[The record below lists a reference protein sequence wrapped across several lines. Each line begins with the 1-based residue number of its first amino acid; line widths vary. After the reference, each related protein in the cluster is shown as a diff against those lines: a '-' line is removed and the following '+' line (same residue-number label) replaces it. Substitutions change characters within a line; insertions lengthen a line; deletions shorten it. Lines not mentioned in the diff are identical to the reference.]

1 MKKLVSALLFS
12 FILVGFASS
21 VAYSAPNPSQVK
33 RIKFINN
40 NHIPQKILVV
50 LNNTNRKFVKDLFD
64 ITKLINESEGLSGSN
79 LIKLHIVSSG
89 GDPISI
95 LGISKSDAEK
105 YVEVNPNFSTS
116 DIWMQDCMEL
126 CAAET
131 HDGKMI
137 PAVFDSNRGRG
148 LARLPKVLSDMWD
161 LVYYKNPSRAAD
173 HGDYGGNL
181 EVTPFDDILVVGDT
195 ITKECY
201 NYLSNHGYKDRI
213 YVGPASWLQVGHI
226 DEYLSFIPTPA
237 APGGYT
243 IVRADPTLALDIIK
257 NSPDS
262 ELQKASAYDRSFLL
276 RLKATLNSQLKDPNA
291 GKGTPEGDFI
301 ALNYQI
307 NDLIEEGVGKLK
319 DFIRTTTG
327 DSRRDFEEVS
337 WPSLFKG
344 YGAGSS
350 YPSRCHAF
358 LPGVVNML
366 VIRDHLIVPAT
377 HIPTFDKAIEIR
389 LKAQGNKVHFVDD
402 TPYHSLMGEI
412 HCGTNTLRDPNR
424 LFFDKKRIEAV
435 QRVKNQFKKIHN
447 NE

>member
-1 MKKLVSALLFS
+1 MKKLVYALLFS
-12 FILVGFASS
+12 FVLLCFATNVG
-21 VAYSAPNPSQVK
+21 YSAPNPDQVK

-40 NHIPQKILVV
+40 NHVVQKVLVV
-50 LNNTNRKFVKDLFD
+50 LNHTNRKFVSDLFN
-64 ITKLINESEGLSGSN
+64 IVKLINESDGLSGDDI
-79 LIKLHIVSSG
+79 IKLHIVSSG
-89 GDPISI
+89 GNPISI
-95 LGISKSDAEK
+95 LGISQADAEK
-105 YVEVNPNFSTS
+105 YVEVNPRFNSS

-131 HDGKMI
+131 HDGRLI

-148 LARLPKVLSDMWD
+148 LARLPKILSEMWN
-161 LVYYKNPSRAAD
+161 LVYYKNPSRAGD

-201 NYLSNHGYKDRI
+201 DYLAKHGYKDRI

-262 ELQKASAYDRSFLL
+262 ELMKASAYDRNFLL
-276 RLKATLNSQLKDPNA
+276 KLKATLNSQLKDPSA

-319 DFIRTTTG
+319 EFVRTTTG
-327 DSRRDFEEVS
+327 DLKRDFEEVS

-344 YGAGSS
+344 SGITS
-350 YPSRCHAF
+350 YPRRCHAF

-402 TPYHSLMGEI
+402 TPYHNLMGEI

-435 QRVKNQFKKIHN
+435 QRVKDKFREIHN
-447 NE
+447 R